1 MGWQPVILWA
11 DGLIWLT
18 VAAVGLLF
26 WRGADGFREGW
37 QHLWRKPVA
46 MAAGLVL
53 LCYVG
58 IGLLDSLHFRLRLPA
73 QAGMS
78 AQYSVEVNSVLD
90 VLIAHLNAYP
100 EQTYSAPLA
109 KHLFVKMPTILPDG
123 HLALTYPDLTLYQA
137 QKLGHDEQRARG
149 RSQEKIRL
157 GLRGVLVGV
166 LLAAAMTLLF
176 AGWQAYREGMPLRD
190 LLRTALQGKH
200 PLPWRTGWATLT
212 VLCVLGAMMAE
223 WSTVYHVLGT
233 DKIGQDVLYQSMKG
247 VRTGLMM
254 GTLTTL
260 VTLPLAVG
268 LGIAAGY
275 FGGWVDDVIQYI
287 YTTLNSI
294 PGVLLIVAAVLLMQG
309 FIETHPALFD
319 SAASR
324 ADFRLLF
331 LCGILGV
338 TSWTSLCRVLRGE
351 TFKLREQDYVLAA
364 RTLGVSDWR
373 IMGRHVLPNLL
384 HLILI
389 SMVMDFSG
397 FVLAEAVLSY
407 LGVGVDPAMASWG
420 NMINAARLE
429 LSREPVVWWP
439 LASAFGWM
447 FVLVL
452 SANLFADSLREA
464 FDPLGRRR

>member
-18 VAAVGLLF
+18 VSVVGLLF
-26 WRGADGFREGW
+26 WRGADNMRAGW
-37 QHLWRKPVA
+37 QSLWRQPVA
-46 MAAGLVL
+46 MAAGLIL

-58 IGLLDSLHFRLRLPA
+58 IGLLDSLHFRLRLPD
-73 QAGMS
+73 QPGMS

-90 VLIAHLNAYP
+90 VLIGRLNAYP
-100 EQTYSAPLA
+100 EQSYSAPLA
-109 KHLFVKMPTILPDG
+109 KHLFVKMPTTLPDG
-123 HLALTYPDLTLYQA
+123 HLALIYPDLALYHA
-137 QKLGHDEQRARG
+137 QKLGRDEQGASRYGSVKMRM
-149 RSQEKIRL
+149 
-157 GLRGVLVGV
+157 GLRGVLIGA
-166 LLAAAMTLLF
+166 LLAAVITFLF
-176 AGWQAYREGMPLRD
+176 AGWQAHRGGEALRD
-190 LLRTALQGKH
+190 VLRTAMQGKH

-212 VLCVLGAMMAE
+212 VLCVVGAMMAE

-331 LCGILGV
+331 LCLILGV

-351 TFKLREQDYVLAA
+351 TLKLREQDYVSAA

-452 SANLFADSLREA
+452 SANLFADNVREA